1 MPSSAETANDTALL
15 REAGLA
21 RVDGANKFP
30 ERKAVEEYAEA
41 QRTSMLQLIRGG
53 AVMVSLLHIAYF
65 VADAY
70 RIPELRPTLLLDGA
84 CITMGLAGFA
94 VTHSQWFIRHWRATA
109 LLVCTLEVLATAW
122 LSIIEP
128 DTTRLLITVLL
139 YSCGSASLVPWSP
152 LWQQSLNA
160 TCVLA
165 LIAQAIWLPL
175 AEAHR
180 VDRWIAMAIAA
191 GVGQFATTFGERFR
205 HQLLHRAQMLDEADS
220 MLREQSRRSER
231 IVQHLLRAEEQLRA
245 SEQRFELFM
254 QRLPGPAFI
263 RDAEGRYVF
272 VNERAL
278 RTTRTTAADW
288 LGKSDGEIID
298 LAPDELAR
306 IRDTDREILASGK
319 PVRVIETLTRPI
331 VTHWLVHKFPI
342 PGADGK
348 FAMVGGVSLD
358 IGDRVRAE
366 QALKQSEEMFR
377 SLVENA
383 NDIITLTDLSG
394 KMIFHSPSLERVT
407 GFRPEE
413 VLGKSAF
420 DFIHP
425 DDLAQVAE
433 GIANAA
439 NNPGVPSPGRFRIHH
454 KDGSWRVLE
463 TVGVL
468 LSGDPPRLLVNAR
481 DITEREQFE
490 ADLARARDAALEAS
504 RLKSS
509 FLANMSHEI
518 RTPLHIILGYS
529 EFIAQRL
536 IEEGIDGFRSQFDAM
551 GRAGVRLLATIQQIL
566 DFSKIEVGAFDVA
579 PVSLEVVPVI
589 ERLIAELKVLAEA
602 KHLELACEIAAPGA
616 VATFD
621 EYCLSGAL
629 TNLLQNA
636 IKFTES
642 GRVSIR
648 LYHDAAG
655 QLCIDVS
662 DTGIG
667 MEPEYLPRLFEA
679 FSQERTGY
687 TRKFEGSGLGLA
699 LARKYLELNG
709 ARLSVESAPGRG
721 TTFTIHFSSAP
732 AGSDATRAA

>member
-1 MPSSAETANDTALL
+1 MLSTGAASHTALIH
-15 REAGLA
+15 EDDLA
-21 RVDGANKFP
+21 RRNNALKIP
-30 ERKAVEEYAEA
+30 ERKAVEEYEEA
-41 QRTSMLQLIRGG
+41 QRVSMVQLIRGG
-53 AVMVSLLHIAYF
+53 TVMVFLLHIAYF
-65 VADAY
+65 AADAY
-70 RIPELRPTLLLDGA
+70 RGPGFRTILLIDGV
-84 CITMGLAGFA
+84 CISIGFAGFLI
-94 VTHSQWFIRHWRATA
+94 TYTQWFIRHWQATA
-109 LLVCTLEVLATAW
+109 LFICVWEVLATAW
-122 LSIIEP
+122 MTTIEP

-152 LWQQSLNA
+152 IWQQSLNV
-160 TCVLA
+160 TCLLA

-180 VDRWIAMAIAA
+180 VDRWIAVLIAA
-191 GVGQFATTFGERFR
+191 GVGQVATTFGERFR
-205 HQLLHRAQMLDEADS
+205 HQLLRRATMLDEAHS
-220 MLREQSRRSER
+220 MLLEESKRAER
-231 IVQHLLRAEEQLRA
+231 VVLHLLHAEEQLRA

-263 RDAEGRYVF
+263 RDSDGRYVF

-288 LGKSDGEIID
+288 LGKTDGEITTLTSEEI
-298 LAPDELAR
+298 AR
-306 IRDTDREILASGK
+306 IRESDREILATGK
-319 PVRVIETLTRPI
+319 AFRAIETLTRP
-331 VTHWLVHKFPI
+331 VVSHWLVHKFPI

-348 FAMVGGVSLD
+348 PALIGGISLD
-358 IGDRVRAE
+358 ISDRVRAE

-383 NDIITLTDLSG
+383 NDIITLADLNG
-394 KMIFHSPSLERVT
+394 KMIFHSPSLERLT

-420 DFIHP
+420 EFIHP

-433 GIANAA
+433 GIATAA
-439 NNPGVPSPGRFRIHH
+439 KNPGVPSPGRFRIHH

-490 ADLARARDAALEAS
+490 ADLARARDSALEAS

-536 IEEGIDGFRSQFDAM
+536 TEEGIEGFHSQFDAM
-551 GRAGVRLLATIQQIL
+551 ARAGARLLATIQQIL

-579 PVSLEVVPVI
+579 PAPLEVAPLLEKLV
-589 ERLIAELKVLAEA
+589 AELKVLAQV

-616 VATFD
+616 VVTCD

-636 IKFTES
+636 IKFTET
-642 GRVSIR
+642 GRVWIR
-648 LYHDAAG
+648 LYNDTAG
-655 QLCIDVS
+655 ELCIDVS

-667 MEPEYLPRLFEA
+667 MDREYLPKLFEA

-687 TRKFEGSGLGLA
+687 TRKYEGSGLGLA

-709 ARLSVESAPGRG
+709 ARLSVESEVGRG
-721 TTFTIHFSSAP
+721 TTFTIHFASARS
-732 AGSDATRAA
+732 GSDTARAA